1 MRELSAND
9 LKSISGG
16 IYCVDGVSYDYM
28 VDTIG
33 FVLQDAEMVRL
44 ISLGAVGFIGA
55 ATGVSIPYTI
65 IAALSISQ
73 FAYDYELKNSELWPW
88 SWT

>member
-1 MRELSAND
+1 MRELLTSD
-9 LKSISGG
+9 LKYISGG
-16 IYCVDGVSYDYM
+16 AYYVDGVSYDYM
-28 VDTIG
+28 FDTIDS
-33 FVLQDAEMVRL
+33 VLGDAEMVRL
-44 ISLGAVGFIGA
+44 MSLGAVGFIGA
-55 ATGVSIPYTI
+55 ATGLPINYTI